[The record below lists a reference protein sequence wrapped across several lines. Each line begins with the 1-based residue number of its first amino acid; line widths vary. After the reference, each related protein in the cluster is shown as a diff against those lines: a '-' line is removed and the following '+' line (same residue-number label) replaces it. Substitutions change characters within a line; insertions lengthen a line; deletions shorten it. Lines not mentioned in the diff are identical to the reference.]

1 MNLSIIIPFFNEQSR
16 FSKTV
21 KYIRDFL
28 DTQKFFDDIELIFV
42 DDGSTDNTRGLI
54 DEFAKQISIKTIAY
68 KKNMG
73 KGYAVRQGM
82 MAAKSDYA
90 LFLDA
95 DMSTEP
101 EEIEKFMAEIKKGT
115 PVIIGSRRSK
125 GSQVLVSQSL
135 HRTMMGMIFTMLA
148 NLIMGMRVPDFTCG
162 FKCFSMEAIH
172 KIFPYARIDRWSYDA
187 EILYLARLCNLK
199 IHEVPVLW
207 TNDEDSRVRLGKDAL
222 QSFTDLLKIRLNKY
236 PGNKT
241 A

>member
-101 EEIEKFMAEIKKGT
+101 EEI
-115 PVIIGSRRSK
+115 SSK
-125 GSQVLVSQSL
+125 
-135 HRTMMGMIFTMLA
+135 R
-148 NLIMGMRVPDFTCG
+148 NR
-162 FKCFSMEAIH
+162 
-172 KIFPYARIDRWSYDA
+172 
-187 EILYLARLCNLK
+187 K
-199 IHEVPVLW
+199 IHGGDKKRHTCDYRLSTFKRQPSIGFSIPASN
-207 TNDEDSRVRLGKDAL
+207 NDGHDFYNAGKSNYGYAGSGFHL
-222 QSFTDLLKIRLNKY
+222 RI
-236 PGNKT
+236 
-241 A
+241 

>member
-21 KYIRDFL
+21 KYIRE
-28 DTQKFFDDIELIFV
+28 FFDDIELMFV
-42 DDGSTDNTRGLI
+42 DDGSTDKTLGLI

-125 GSQVLVSQSL
+125 G
-135 HRTMMGMIFTMLA
+135 
-148 NLIMGMRVPDFTCG
+148 
-162 FKCFSMEAIH
+162 
-172 KIFPYARIDRWSYDA
+172 
-187 EILYLARLCNLK
+187 
-199 IHEVPVLW
+199 
-207 TNDEDSRVRLGKDAL
+207 
-222 QSFTDLLKIRLNKY
+222 
-236 PGNKT
+236 
-241 A
+241 

>member
-162 FKCFSMEAIH
+162 FKCFSRRAGEAI
-172 KIFPYARIDRWSYDA
+172 FPTSLINRWSFDA
-187 EILYLARLCNLK
+187 EILFLAKLK
-199 IHEVPVLW
+199 GLEIATVPVAW
-207 TNDEDSRVRLGKDAL
+207 KNDSVTTVPLGRDAIE
-222 QSFTDLLKIRLNKY
+222 SFFDLIKIRWNYVLGRYN
-236 PGNKT
+236 
-241 A
+241 

>member
-162 FKCFSMEAIH
+162 FKCFSRRAREE
-172 KIFPYARIDRWSYDA
+172 IFSRSLIDRWSFDT
-187 EILYLARLCNLK
+187 EILFLAKLK
-199 IHEVPVLW
+199 GFEIIAVPVAW
-207 TNDEDSRVRLGKDAL
+207 KNDSVTTVRLGRDAIE
-222 QSFTDLLKIRLNKY
+222 SFFDLIKIRWNYVLGRYN
-236 PGNKT
+236 
-241 A
+241 

>member
-125 GSQVLVSQSL
+125 GSQV
-135 HRTMMGMIFTMLA
+135 
-148 NLIMGMRVPDFTCG
+148 
-162 FKCFSMEAIH
+162 
-172 KIFPYARIDRWSYDA
+172 
-187 EILYLARLCNLK
+187 
-199 IHEVPVLW
+199 
-207 TNDEDSRVRLGKDAL
+207 
-222 QSFTDLLKIRLNKY
+222 
-236 PGNKT
+236 
-241 A
+241 

>member
-148 NLIMGMRVPDFTCG
+148 NLIMGMRVPDFTFG
-162 FKCFSMEAIH
+162 FKCFSRRAREE
-172 KIFPYARIDRWSYDA
+172 IFSRSLIDRWSFDT
-187 EILYLARLCNLK
+187 EILFLAKLK
-199 IHEVPVLW
+199 GFEIIAVPVAW
-207 TNDEDSRVRLGKDAL
+207 KNDSVTTVRLGRDAIE
-222 QSFTDLLKIRLNKY
+222 SFFDLIKIRWNYVLGRYN
-236 PGNKT
+236 
-241 A
+241 

>member
-28 DTQKFFDDIELIFV
+28 DTQKFFDDIELIFM
-42 DDGSTDNTRGLI
+42 

-125 GSQVLVSQSL
+125 G
-135 HRTMMGMIFTMLA
+135 
-148 NLIMGMRVPDFTCG
+148 
-162 FKCFSMEAIH
+162 
-172 KIFPYARIDRWSYDA
+172 
-187 EILYLARLCNLK
+187 
-199 IHEVPVLW
+199 
-207 TNDEDSRVRLGKDAL
+207 
-222 QSFTDLLKIRLNKY
+222 
-236 PGNKT
+236 
-241 A
+241 